1 MIKMHLGKK
10 INILSKKI
18 KWGFD
23 IASEKHGVTGMQA
36 RVLYFIVKNAEN
48 NQVYQKQ
55 IEKEFR
61 LRRSTVTGIVQL
73 MEEKKLITR
82 TIAKEDARVKK
93 IELTNKGEKLQK
105 LLYKEI
111 NDYESLLID
120 GIDEEEVENFN
131 KTIEKLYK
139 NIDKFNKEGDL

>member
-1 MIKMHLGKK
+1 
-10 INILSKKI
+10 
-18 KWGFD
+18 
-23 IASEKHGVTGMQA
+23 MQA
-36 RVLYFIVKNAEN
+36 RVLYFIVENGEN

-55 IEKEFR
+55 IENEFR

-82 TIAKEDARVKK
+82 TIAKEDARLKK
-93 IELTNKGEKLQK
+93 IELTNKGENLQK

-111 NDYESLLID
+111 NNYESLLID
-120 GIDEEEVENFN
+120 GIDEEEVESFT

-139 NIDKFNKEGDL
+139 NVDKFNEEGDLWLKIF